1 MRRRIL
7 DATVV
12 CLQEYGYAGT
22 TIGQVVAKAGITR
35 GALAHH
41 FAAKSE
47 LVATAVG
54 YIAATRTTELIA
66 RGQHARDAED
76 PIDAGLELLWSAH
89 QGPMFV
95 AVAELW
101 VAARTDPEL
110 QRRIAYMEQAT
121 NAIVVELAKALF
133 GPAGADPEVRNL
145 VYTAMDVV
153 RGILMAKIA
162 MPRSNDEHE
171 ARWRRAKESLRM
183 LFEHALAQQAPTL

>member
-22 TIGQVVAKAGITR
+22 TIVRVVDEAGITK

-41 FAAKSE
+41 FASKSE
-47 LVATAVG
+47 MVATAVG
-54 YIAATRTTELIA
+54 HIAAARTTELIA
-66 RGQHARDAED
+66 RSQQARGTED

-89 QGPMFV
+89 QGPMFI

-110 QRRIAYMEQAT
+110 QRRIAFMEQAT
-121 NAIVVELAKALF
+121 NAVVVELAKALF
-133 GPAGADPEVRNL
+133 GSAGADPEVRNL
-145 VYTAMDVV
+145 IYTAMDVV
-153 RGILMAKIA
+153 RGILMTKIA
-162 MPRSNDEHE
+162 MPRSTDGHE
-171 ARWRRAKESLRM
+171 ARWRRAKANLRV
-183 LFEHALAQQAPTL
+183 LFEHTLAHPAPVS